1 MIFLHSLSA
10 FPLSISVDLS
20 LKLCSIL
27 CGSKFCFAL
36 TIWQVFNNL
45 RPLQPWRCLQ
55 LTFFACRCL
64 KVFLANIF
72 QAAGQAGKC
81 CKCKVT
87 LEILPPLSSGSVML
101 LNTSHSRRKK
111 KFWNSHHE
119 EGELKSAYNH
129 RVFHGENFQQG
140 YIRMKLFETPGV
152 VVAHLNSNMEN
163 FSSIKLNEFLSCAN
177 TK

>member
-1 MIFLHSLSA
+1 MRDRTAAYLLSAFCLEATIWPKSKYFLPFNPISCFLKSCTGRQQNRTTIILLNSNYRQTFHDILHSLSA
-10 FPLSISVDLS
+10 FPLSISVYLS
-20 LKLCSIL
+20 SKLCSTL
-27 CGSKFCFAL
+27 CGSKFCSAL
-36 TIWQVFNNL
+36 TIWQVFINL

-101 LNTSHSRRKK
+101 
-111 KFWNSHHE
+111 
-119 EGELKSAYNH
+119 
-129 RVFHGENFQQG
+129 
-140 YIRMKLFETPGV
+140 
-152 VVAHLNSNMEN
+152 
-163 FSSIKLNEFLSCAN
+163 
-177 TK
+177 